1 MMKSQKIRNLKLKV
15 ETGMTCGVATPQ
27 GNCFCLEME
36 FVSAVEL
43 IAITCTRFHE
53 KLQSL

>member
-1 MMKSQKIRNLKLKV
+1 MMKSQKVRNLKLKV